1 MVVLIM
7 GRNSESCSGPSFYAG
22 LMRLA
27 LFACVIGCGNSP
39 HGATDAPI
47 LDANADGDNPSSLF
61 RAKVDLAAPGNP
73 TFVVLADVNGD
84 GRLDVLTANTNIAT
98 LSLFMNA
105 TATDATT
112 PEFGNATA
120 ITVGRSPACVAVA
133 DFNGDGTLDLV
144 TANVAA
150 SSASVLF
157 GIGGGA
163 FMPHTDFTTG
173 GSPEFVVVADFD
185 GDGKDDIATAND
197 LDNTVSVLRNTTV
210 ALAVTPT
217 FATKLDLATGTVPIS
232 LAAADLNGDGKPDL
246 AAGNLTANSIS
257 VLLDTTTTM
266 GTPTFATHVDV
277 ATGMGPSALVLA
289 DVNGDGKPDLAVT
302 DASDNAIAILL
313 DTTPANATTPTFA
326 AKVDVPTGA
335 GPDGLAIGD
344 LDGDGKMDLVTAD
357 FGAGS
362 AGVLL
367 AIGMTFAPHLDFAS
381 GPRPRA
387 VAIGDLNGDGKPDL
401 VVANGETNTVSI
413 FLAR

>member
-1 MVVLIM
+1 M
-7 GRNSESCSGPSFYAG
+7 
-22 LMRLA
+22 
-27 LFACVIGCGNSP
+27 VIGCGNSP
-39 HGATDAPI
+39 HNVADAPI
-47 LDANADGDNPSSLF
+47 ADAKIVDSENPSSLF
-61 RAKVDLAAPGNP
+61 RPKVDLPAPGNP
-73 TFVVLADVNGD
+73 TFLALVDLNGD
-84 GRLDVLTANTNIAT
+84 GRLDLITANTNVA
-98 LSLFMNA
+98 SLFVFTNA
-105 TATDATT
+105 TAVGATT
-112 PEFGNATA
+112 LDFGSASTL
-120 ITVGRSPACVAVA
+120 TVGMSPACVAIG
-133 DFNGDGTLDLV
+133 DFNGDGTIDLV

-150 SSASVLF
+150 SSASVLL

-163 FMPHTDFTTG
+163 FTPHTDFTTG
-173 GSPEFVVVADFD
+173 NSPEFVVVADFD

-210 ALAVTPT
+210 ALAATPT

-277 ATGMGPSALVLA
+277 ATGMDPSALVLA

-335 GPDGLAIGD
+335 SPDGLAIGD

-362 AGVLL
+362 VGVVL
-367 AIGMTFAPHLDFAS
+367 AIGTTFAPHVDFAT

-401 VVANGETNTVSI
+401 VVANGETNSVSI
-413 FLAR
+413 FFAR